1 MEIDVYFTMDRS
13 GSCVMTS
20 GFSIVDNHESF
31 IQNMFFFFFF
41 STGGGART
49 EGKSNR
55 LGLILMIQYYHTHS
69 DLLIKFRR
77 RKHYTHRSGNGSGV
91 MVPEQHTRWENIEYS
106 HHPLSLPRA
115 RLLIFVVVPHLPY
128 IQNTFL

>member
-41 STGGGART
+41 FNWWWSKDGREIEQTGIDPHD
-49 EGKSNR
+49 S
-55 LGLILMIQYYHTHS
+55 ILPHS
-69 DLLIKFRR
+69 Q
-77 RKHYTHRSGNGSGV
+77 RS
-91 MVPEQHTRWENIEYS
+91 
-106 HHPLSLPRA
+106 
-115 RLLIFVVVPHLPY
+115 PY
-128 IQNTFL
+128 